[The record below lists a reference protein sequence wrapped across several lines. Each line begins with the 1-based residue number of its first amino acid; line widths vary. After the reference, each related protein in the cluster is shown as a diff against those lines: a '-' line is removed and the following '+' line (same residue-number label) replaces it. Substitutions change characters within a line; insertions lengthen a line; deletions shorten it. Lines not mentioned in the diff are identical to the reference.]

1 MKKTSPTKK
10 PIHIQD
16 VAKIRVYYA
25 DHSDHYD
32 GAALAGFVGGNYQID
47 LRDGTVVILYEQ
59 SIKQIVNAYRK
70 KLTKTKKSA

>member
-1 MKKTSPTKK
+1 MAES
-10 PIHIQD
+10 
-16 VAKIRVYYA
+16 RR
-25 DHSDHYD
+25 
-32 GAALAGFVGGNYQID
+32 NYQID